1 MSAIILDGNIA
12 AEALLES
19 LKPSIKKLKPKLVIV
34 QVGQE
39 AGSMSY
45 IKKKLESC
53 TKVGLQAEHLSLPFE
68 TPIEKL
74 FETIDQLNRDNDV
87 TGFIVQLPLPPHLK
101 NATPLI
107 FRAIDPRKDSDGF
120 TAYNLG
126 KIFLSTEF
134 EDLPPATPAGIIA
147 LLEYYKIQIS
157 GKNIVIVGRSNI
169 VGKPLAIMLLNR
181 DATVTVCHSKTLD
194 LRQKTLEADILVAAV
209 GHPKMIT
216 KDMVKPGAV
225 VIDVGVNRTP
235 DGKLVGDVDFEEV
248 KKVASAITPVPG
260 GVGPMT
266 VASLIRNVV
275 RAKERQVSPLQAGDE
290 K

>member
-1 MSAIILDGNIA
+1 MSALILDGNIA
-12 AEALLES
+12 AEALLT
-19 LKPSIKKLKPKLVIV
+19 SIKPAIKRLKPKLVIV

-39 AGSMSY
+39 AGSLSY

-53 TKVGLQAEHLSLPFE
+53 KKIGLDAEHRELLFE
-68 TPIEKL
+68 TTIEKL
-74 FETIDQLNRDNDV
+74 FETIDNLNRDASV

-107 FRAIDPRKDSDGF
+107 VRAIDPRKDVDGF

-126 KIFLSTEF
+126 KMFLSTEF
-134 EDLPPATPAGIIA
+134 EDLPPATTAGIVA
-147 LLEYYKIQIS
+147 LLEYYKIQIA
-157 GKNIVIVGRSNI
+157 GKHAVIVGRSNI

-181 DATVTVCHSKTLD
+181 DATVTVCHSKTSD
-194 LRQKTLEADILVAAV
+194 IRHHTSDADILVAAV
-209 GHPKMIT
+209 GIPKFIT
-216 KDMVKPGAV
+216 KEMVKKGAV

-235 DGKLVGDVDFEEV
+235 EGKLIGDTDFEQV
-248 KKVASAITPVPG
+248 KEIASAITPVPG

-275 RAKERQVSPLQAGDE
+275 RAKERQE
-290 K
+290 KN